1 MKEKDDTD
9 FTWKPKMGNPRA
21 EETTEKFTI
30 TIQSTT
36 LGNGDYNG
44 DLIEAYI
51 LEGWYLSLRLYI
63 YIIER
68 KEIVTL

>member
-1 MKEKDDTD
+1 VENPKREK
-9 FTWKPKMGNPRA
+9 PRA

-30 TIQSTT
+30 TIRSTT

-51 LEGWYLSLRLYI
+51 LKDGTYLYVYI
-63 YIIER
+63 YIYYREKRDGYIM
-68 KEIVTL
+68 KLLCNL